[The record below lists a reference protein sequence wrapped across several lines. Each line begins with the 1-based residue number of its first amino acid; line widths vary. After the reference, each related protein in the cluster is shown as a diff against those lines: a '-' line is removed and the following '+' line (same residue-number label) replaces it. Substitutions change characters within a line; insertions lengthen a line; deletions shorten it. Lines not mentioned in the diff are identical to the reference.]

1 MRCCSGGYDAVAP
14 EMVWLAQWDR
24 AGRRAL
30 SQESPSLHQL
40 AVDEMCLVEIWG
52 GTRGKR
58 KLMGE
63 LQVFVE
69 EAKCVDGS
77 LDVLSHP
84 QLQGEQCGK
93 MAVKQEQTFGAQMGS
108 DSQGWADVSHAGS
121 ADV

>member
-1 MRCCSGGYDAVAP
+1 
-14 EMVWLAQWDR
+14 
-24 AGRRAL
+24 
-30 SQESPSLHQL
+30 
-40 AVDEMCLVEIWG
+40 
-52 GTRGKR
+52 
-58 KLMGE
+58 MGE

-108 DSQGWADVSHAGS
+108 DSQGWADVSRAGS
-121 ADV
+121 ADVFQRPNGVSFPPKWAPARGELSTVNFYWKFHPCVGGSTVTMVEDWGQFAPDVGNLPSLL

>member
-1 MRCCSGGYDAVAP
+1 MAP
-14 EMVWLAQWDR
+14 EMVWLVQWDQ

-40 AVDEMCLVEIWG
+40 AVDEMCLLEIWG

-63 LQVFVE
+63 LKVFVE

-84 QLQGEQCGK
+84 QSQGEQCGK